1 MEDIKL
7 RKRKGEKAKRKMELT
22 GGLSKKHI
30 RILEAK
36 KSNKVTIVTKLQKV

>member
-7 RKRKGEKAKRKMELT
+7 RKRKGEKEKRRIELT

-30 RILEAK
+30 RLLETK
-36 KSNKVTIVTKLQKV
+36 KINSGKRTKSCKK